1 MSATIVVLSVMIF
14 IATATT
20 APALCVMILM
30 ALLGSVLCERH
41 YFNTNNISYYKVYD
55 VAISVII
62 TELILLVVYSLFK

>member
-30 ALLGSVLCERH
+30 ALLGSTLGERH
-41 YFNTNNISYYKVYD
+41 YFTTNNISYYNVYD
-55 VAISVII
+55 VAISAII